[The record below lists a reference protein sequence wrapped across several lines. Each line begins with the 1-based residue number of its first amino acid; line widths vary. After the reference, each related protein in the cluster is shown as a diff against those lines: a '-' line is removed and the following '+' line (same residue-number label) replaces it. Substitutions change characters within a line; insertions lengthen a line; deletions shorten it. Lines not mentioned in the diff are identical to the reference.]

1 MSADRPERFPR
12 LSSLRDGYRVQGLPV
27 VALRLP
33 PANCFDPFGMGD
45 TGGPSEER
53 NGKRMNTQVVFHPP
67 RAGVGGRLAHGS
79 AINAQKRERQAYANR
94 LDLL

>member
-1 MSADRPERFPR
+1 M
-12 LSSLRDGYRVQGLPV
+12 

-53 NGKRMNTQVVFHPP
+53 NGKRMNTQVVFHRP
-67 RAGVGGRLAHGS
+67 RAGEGGCARLGQDGRW
-79 AINAQKRERQAYANR
+79 INAVP
-94 LDLL
+94 LPWLLPAPY